1 MNQLADYDMMVHDA
15 FAYAKEG
22 VYERTDRWIRLILG
36 TILLGIPLSGYI
48 IRIYRGAT
56 PAPAV
61 EDWGALF
68 IDGLKLMVIGL
79 IYAIPVIIVA
89 VITIWPL
96 VMAAIA
102 GNQEAI
108 AAGIGTF
115 LTSIVV
121 LAIIGI
127 IIALFEF
134 IGVVRFARTGKM
146 GEAFNFSAIIGTI
159 GKIGWVSY
167 IVALIIMM
175 VIVGIIEMICMAIP
189 FVGGLILF
197 ILIPFIVLFEAR
209 YLCQVYDSAGN

>member
-1 MNQLADYDMMVHDA
+1 MDYGKMLGEA
-15 FAYAKEG
+15 FGYAKEG
-22 VYERTDRWIRLILG
+22 LVGKWMKWVLLLVA
-36 TILLGIPLSGYI
+36 TILLALPLLGYELK
-48 IRIYRGAT
+48 IYRGEK
-56 PAPAV
+56 PAPEVTGWAT
-61 EDWGALF
+61 LF
-68 IDGLKLMVIGL
+68 IDGIKYLIICL

-102 GNQEAI
+102 GNQAAI

>member
-1 MNQLADYDMMVHDA
+1 MDYGKMLGEA
-15 FAYAKEG
+15 FGYAKEG
-22 VYERTDRWIRLILG
+22 LVGKWMKWVLLLVA
-36 TILLGIPLSGYI
+36 TILLALPLLGYELK
-48 IRIYRGAT
+48 IYRGEKPSPEVTGWAT
-56 PAPAV
+56 
-61 EDWGALF
+61 LF
-68 IDGLKLMVIGL
+68 IDGIKYLIICL

-102 GNQEAI
+102 GNQAAI

-146 GEAFNFSAIIGTI
+146 GEAFNFGAIIGTI

-175 VIVGIIEMICMAIP
+175 VIIGIIEVICMAIP

-197 ILIPFIVLFEAR
+197 ILIPFIILFEAR
-209 YLCQVYDSAGN
+209 YLCQVYDSAGSA